1 MWSPRVGFRWDI
13 EKNRKYILRG
23 GIGVFTGRIPFV
35 WLSNNFTN
43 TGVQTSSYS
52 AKNNSAVQLIMDPN
66 KQTQNADNLKATGS
80 QLINVFDKDFKF
92 TQTMRVNLG
101 FDFNLLG
108 IDWTAEGIF
117 SKSLNDV
124 YYKN

>member
-1 MWSPRVGFRWDI
+1 MTDSFQLTYGLRMDMPLFFDTPAENAKFNEWAAGKGYGFKTNQKLASTPMWSPRVGFRWDI

-52 AKNNSAVQLIMDPN
+52 AKI
-66 KQTQNADNLKATGS
+66 
-80 QLINVFDKDFKF
+80 I
-92 TQTMRVNLG
+92 
-101 FDFNLLG
+101 LLCSSSW
-108 IDWTAEGIF
+108 ILTSRLRMQII
-117 SKSLNDV
+117 
-124 YYKN
+124 